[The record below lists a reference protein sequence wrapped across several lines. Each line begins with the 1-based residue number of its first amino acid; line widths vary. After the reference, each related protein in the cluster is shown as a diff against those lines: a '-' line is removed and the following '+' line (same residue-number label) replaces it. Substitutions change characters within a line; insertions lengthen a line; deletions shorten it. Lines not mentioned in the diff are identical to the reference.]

1 MENTKKNTVKK
12 VLDIVL
18 NTVLW
23 LFVIF
28 AVVITVITVSA
39 SSNKKNVPSVGGN
52 CYLSILSDS
61 MNAQKPSWVEQ
72 SKPSGFKTG
81 DLIIGKYIAENEEEI
96 NKLEKGDIITFEWDI
111 NGDGT
116 ISAGETNTHRIV
128 NIVRE
133 DGKII
138 SVETQGDNEEYSK
151 GKTEQVSVS
160 RIIAKYTGRKIGG
173 VGKILASLSK
183 PLGFGLCIV
192 LPLVLFFA
200 YELFVFIKTVMSVKN
215 EGKKLITAEDEELI
229 RQRAVEEYLRRQ
241 QEEKEK
247 DKNNPSDSE

>member
-12 VLDIVL
+12 VLDIAL

-39 SSNKKNVPSVGGN
+39 SSNKKNVPSVGGK
-52 CYLSILSDS
+52 CYLSIMSDS
-61 MNAQKPSWVEQ
+61 MNAQKPSWADE

-96 NKLEKGDIITFEWDI
+96 NGLEKGDVITFEWDI

-128 NIVRE
+128 NITYE
-133 DGKII
+133 NGKVV

-151 GKTEQVSVS
+151 GKTEQVSAS
-160 RIIAKYTGRKIGG
+160 RIIAKYTGHKIGG
-173 VGKILASLSK
+173 VGRVINSLSR

-229 RQRAVEEYLRRQ
+229 RKRAIEEYLRRQ
-241 QEEKEK
+241 EEEKEK

>member
-61 MNAQKPSWVEQ
+61 MNAQKPSWVDQ
-72 SKPSGFKTG
+72 LKPSGFKTG

-96 NKLEKGDIITFEWDI
+96 NKLEKGDIITFE
-111 NGDGT
+111 
-116 ISAGETNTHRIV
+116 
-128 NIVRE
+128 
-133 DGKII
+133 
-138 SVETQGDNEEYSK
+138 
-151 GKTEQVSVS
+151 
-160 RIIAKYTGRKIGG
+160 
-173 VGKILASLSK
+173 
-183 PLGFGLCIV
+183 
-192 LPLVLFFA
+192 
-200 YELFVFIKTVMSVKN
+200 
-215 EGKKLITAEDEELI
+215 
-229 RQRAVEEYLRRQ
+229 
-241 QEEKEK
+241 
-247 DKNNPSDSE
+247 